1 MNWEVILWTCITL
14 AVIMGVIATI
24 MSIMSARGMKKRRA
38 HMLELYHGLSI
49 GSQVL
54 FGGGLYGRVVGI
66 EEETVNIEIAKGA
79 IVKAD
84 RFAIQSIVK

>member
-14 AVIMGVIATI
+14 AVLMGVIGII
-24 MSIMSARGMKKRRA
+24 MSIMSARGMKKRRE
-38 HMLELYHGLSI
+38 HMLELYNGLAI
-49 GSQVL
+49 GSNVL
-54 FGGGLYGRVVGI
+54 FANGLYGRVVGI

-84 RFAIQSIVK
+84 RFSIQSIVK

>member
-14 AVIMGVIATI
+14 AVIMGVFATI
-24 MSIMSARGMKKRRA
+24 MSILSARGMKRRRER
-38 HMLELYHGLSI
+38 MLELYNGLTI

-54 FGGGLYGRVVGI
+54 FANGLYGRVVGI

-84 RFAIQSIVK
+84 RFSIQSIVK

>member
-14 AVIMGVIATI
+14 AVIMGVIASI
-24 MSIMSARGMKKRRA
+24 MSIMSARGMKKRRE
-38 HMLELYHGLSI
+38 HMLELYNGLSI

-54 FGGGLYGRVVGI
+54 FANGLYGRVVGI

-79 IVKAD
+79 IVKA
-84 RFAIQSIVK
+84 V

>member
-14 AVIMGVIATI
+14 AVIMGVIASI
-24 MSIMSARGMKKRRA
+24 MSIMSARGMKKRRE
-38 HMLELYHGLSI
+38 HMLELYNGLSI

-54 FGGGLYGRVVGI
+54 FANGLYGRVVGI

-79 IVKAD
+79 IVKAE
-84 RFAIQSIVK
+84 RFSIQSIVK

>member
-14 AVIMGVIATI
+14 AVIMGIIASI
-24 MSIMSARGMKKRRA
+24 MSIMSARGMKKRRE
-38 HMLELYHGLSI
+38 HMLELYNGLSI

-54 FGGGLYGRVVGI
+54 FANGLYGRVVGI

-84 RFAIQSIVK
+84 RFSIQSIVK

>member
-1 MNWEVILWTCITL
+1 MNWEVILWTCVTL
-14 AVIMGVIATI
+14 AVIMGVFATI
-24 MSIMSARGMKKRRA
+24 MSVMSARGMKKRRA
-38 HMLELYHGLSI
+38 HMLELYQELTI
-49 GSQVL
+49 GSQVI

-84 RFAIQSIVK
+84 RLAIQSIVK

>member
-14 AVIMGVIATI
+14 AVIMGVIASI
-24 MSIMSARGMKKRRA
+24 MSIMSARGMKKRRE
-38 HMLELYHGLSI
+38 HMLELYNGLSI

-54 FGGGLYGRVVGI
+54 FANGLYGRVVGI

-84 RFAIQSIVK
+84 RFSIQSIVK

>member
-1 MNWEVILWTCITL
+1 MNWEVILWTCINL
-14 AVIMGVIATI
+14 AVIMGVIASI
-24 MSIMSARGMKKRRA
+24 MSIMSVRGMKKRREY
-38 HMLELYHGLSI
+38 MLELYNGLSI

-54 FGGGLYGRVVGI
+54 FANGLYGRVVGI

-84 RFAIQSIVK
+84 RFSIQSIVK

>member
-14 AVIMGVIATI
+14 AVIMGVIASI
-24 MSIMSARGMKKRRA
+24 MSIMSARGMKKRRE
-38 HMLELYHGLSI
+38 HMLELYNGLAI

-54 FGGGLYGRVVGI
+54 FANGLYGRVVGI

-84 RFAIQSIVK
+84 RFSIQSIVK

>member
-14 AVIMGVIATI
+14 AVIMGVIASI
-24 MSIMSARGMKKRRA
+24 MSIMSARGMKKRRE
-38 HMLELYHGLSI
+38 HMLELYNGLSI

-54 FGGGLYGRVVGI
+54 FANGLYGRVVGI

-84 RFAIQSIVK
+84 RFSIQSIIK

>member
-14 AVIMGVIATI
+14 AVIMGVIASI
-24 MSIMSARGMKKRRA
+24 MSIMSARGMKKRRQ
-38 HMLELYHGLSI
+38 HMLELYNGLSI

-54 FGGGLYGRVVGI
+54 FANGLYGRVVGI

-84 RFAIQSIVK
+84 RFSIQSIVK